1 MIKLKTKYDFRTI
14 KYFNLFNFKY
24 SKKIYIWYLVMAAF
38 ALGALVYSLFF
49 MQGNLLAYIT
59 GASAE
64 VNYLFPIIFV
74 LIAVYLVW
82 QVFNMEKRLDTQ
94 LVRMMTNRKPAEFVI
109 EVDQDELR
117 IFDAEKT
124 DAEPA
129 AKYPWAY
136 ITAISEIPEYYF
148 LMAGKQPIIIDR
160 REEMIIDGSKEELDL
175 LIKETSIAKPYKRFD
190 NFIVKGKT
198 ELQYVAPVVVEEASK
213 EEEKTEE
220 VSSEEKGIEEV
231 IIPTAVIEDTEIK
244 DTEIEDTEIK
254 DIEIKDIEIK
264 DIEIED
270 AEIKESEEVVVEK
283 PAVKKSSTSTA
294 KKPAAKKATST
305 AKKPAAKKST
315 TSTAKKP
322 AAKKATSS
330 TAKKPATKKSTTS
343 TAKKPAAKKTTTS
356 TAKKTT
362 TTTKKPTTPKAS
374 E

>member
-270 AEIKESEEVVVEK
+270 AEIKEAEEVVVE
-283 PAVKKSSTSTA
+283 
-294 KKPAAKKATST
+294 
-305 AKKPAAKKST
+305 
-315 TSTAKKP
+315 KP

-330 TAKKPATKKSTTS
+330 TAKKPAAKKSSTS
-343 TAKKPAAKKTTTS
+343 TAKKPAAKKSTS
-356 TAKKTT
+356 STAKKPAAKKTT